1 MAMDESPAVLIDPY
15 AASLPRKWMGASVL
29 LRNAAGE
36 VLLVDPVYKP
46 GFEMPGGSV
55 DQGESPQA
63 AARREVAEELA
74 LDRPVGRL
82 VVTDW
87 VPPRPGWPHDGMIF
101 MYDGG
106 VLSEEE
112 IAAIRLQEEEL
123 AGWVFASPEQVP
135 TLVPP
140 VLARRVAAALRVL
153 DGGTTV
159 SMEEGY
165 MA

>member
-1 MAMDESPAVLIDPY
+1 MAMDESPVVLTDPY

-46 GFEMPGGSV
+46 EFEMPGGSI

-63 AARREVAEELA
+63 AARREVAEELG

-82 VVTDW
+82 LVVDW

-106 VLSEEE
+106 VLDEEE

-135 TLVPP
+135 TLVPA
-140 VLARRVAAALRVL
+140 VLARRIAAGLRVV
-153 DGGTTV
+153 GGGATV
-159 SMEEGY
+159 SMEDGY
-165 MA
+165 AR